1 MNHYIK
7 TILLIST
14 LVLLLS
20 VNLCEANELEYE
32 IGEIHYRI
40 ENNKAVIT
48 NYTGND
54 KILFIPK
61 QLNGYEVAKIDSFA
75 FANNNLIWTVILSD
89 SIIEIGEYAFY
100 MSSLRNIVLPYSL
113 QYIGVGAFSGSH
125 LTSLYLPPSVTDI
138 GEHICRNCFSLRS
151 VKIEANISILPE
163 GSFFECIN
171 LYDVQLPDCLEMIGF
186 EAFYFCIE
194 LESIEIPQNT
204 NYIDETA
211 FFDCKML
218 MNNPAMK
225 EYVIYVECD
234 E

>member
-75 FANNNLIWTVILSD
+75 FAFCVNLTSVIVPASVTKIDGTGYASFRGCHNLTLTIQRDSYAVQFCKSKNQRYTYSD
-89 SIIEIGEYAFY
+89 S
-100 MSSLRNIVLPYSL
+100 LDWLN
-113 QYIGVGAFSGSH
+113 Q
-125 LTSLYLPPSVTDI
+125 
-138 GEHICRNCFSLRS
+138 
-151 VKIEANISILPE
+151 
-163 GSFFECIN
+163 
-171 LYDVQLPDCLEMIGF
+171 
-186 EAFYFCIE
+186 
-194 LESIEIPQNT
+194 
-204 NYIDETA
+204 
-211 FFDCKML
+211 
-218 MNNPAMK
+218 
-225 EYVIYVECD
+225 
-234 E
+234 